1 MSAIVI
7 GYAIVGGFLP
17 PLLWLYF
24 LLKEDSRCPEPRS
37 MIIGT
42 FIVGM
47 LVLPLVIPFQQYI
60 CSLLQACPIV
70 EGKIFPQPVALW
82 FWSAFEEL
90 FKYAAVAAFVLWR
103 RSVDESIDY
112 VVYMITAALGFAAL
126 ENALFLLGP
135 LMNGEIANSV
145 VTGNIRFIGASLLHV
160 VASSLIG
167 FALGFSFMKPRIVRI
182 AYVVGGVILA
192 ITLHAL
198 FNILIISGEAS
209 KMFQALFTVWCA
221 AIVFF
226 ALFEI
231 LKYIRYRQLPKNT
244 C

>member
-1 MSAIVI
+1 MITPTII
-7 GYAIVGGFLP
+7 GYAVIGGFLP

-42 FIVGM
+42 FFIGM
-47 LVLPLVIPFQQYI
+47 LVVPLVIPFQRYFCGVLESCNPSPDGNTLI
-60 CSLLQACPIV
+60 
-70 EGKIFPQPVALW
+70 LW
-82 FWSAFEEL
+82 AAVEEL
-90 FKYAAVAAFVLWR
+90 FKYAAVAGFVLWR
-103 RSVDESIDY
+103 KSVDESIDF
-112 VVYMITAALGFAAL
+112 VIYMITAALGFAAL

-135 LMNGEIANSV
+135 LMQGNVLESV
-145 VTGNIRFIGASLLHV
+145 VTGNVRFVGASLLHV
-160 VASSLIG
+160 VSSALIG
-167 FALGFSFMKPRIVRI
+167 FALGFSCMKPRILRTV
-182 AYVVGGVILA
+182 YVIIGVILA
-192 ITLHAL
+192 IALHAF
-198 FNILIISGEAS
+198 FNILIIGGEAS
-209 KMFQALFTVWCA
+209 GMFQALFTVWSA